1 MSKKIENFIETN
13 KLWISGVIIF
23 LILLGSSILLYR
35 ENYSK
40 ISYDDRIKNLEAK
53 INQLENS
60 VSTLSQNVQTSNVEK
75 SESKPAETTQPSQST
90 TGTVAGTSTKSTT
103 TSPPIT
109 GKININTATLS
120 ELDTLPGIGQTYAQR
135 IIDYRNTN
143 GPFKNIEE
151 VKNVKG
157 IGDKTFEK
165 FKDKITI
172 N

>member
-1 MSKKIENFIETN
+1 
-13 KLWISGVIIF
+13 
-23 LILLGSSILLYR
+23 LGSSILLYR

-60 VSTLSQNVQTSNVEK
+60 VSTLSQNVQTSNVAK
-75 SESKPAETTQPSQST
+75 SVSTPAETIQPSQST
-90 TGTVAGTSTKSTT
+90 TGTVVGTSTKSTT
-103 TSPPIT
+103 TSPPVN

-135 IIDYRNTN
+135 IIDYRNSN

-151 VKNVKG
+151 VKNVRG

-165 FKDKITI
+165 FKDKISV